1 MKADEIQLLS
11 GLFRQA
17 RDIVFLTG
25 AGMSTE
31 SGIPD
36 FRSPQGLYASG
47 VGEEVFDIDVFRSR
61 PEVFYGFVR
70 AYWPAFRAARPH
82 AGHRAITALAA
93 RPFANVSVITQNI
106 DTLHQDAR
114 NPVVLPVHGSLG
126 DSICQDC
133 GAVTATASLWPQ
145 IEAGMVPRH
154 GCGGVFKPDVVFFG
168 ENLPQEVFRRAVNR
182 VYAAELLV
190 VCGTSLVVNPA
201 GSLPRQRQASCK
213 VVVIN
218 QGDTWLD
225 DEADLVL
232 RGPAG
237 AVLGTVEMCCKTA
250 NEET

>member
-1 MKADEIQLLS
+1 MTAEELQSLI

-36 FRSPQGLYASG
+36 FRSPKGLYASG
-47 VGEEVFDIDVFRSR
+47 VTEEVFDIDVFRVR

-70 AYWPAFRAARPH
+70 AYLPAFRAARPH
-82 AGHRAITALAA
+82 AGHQAITTLAA

-114 NPVVLPVHGSLG
+114 NPVVLPVHGSLA
-126 DSICQDC
+126 DSICQSC
-133 GAVTATASLWPQ
+133 GAVTSTESLWPQ
-145 IEAGMVPRH
+145 IEAGKVPEH
-154 GCGGVFKPDVVFFG
+154 HCGGVFKPDVVFYG
-168 ENLPQEVFRRAVNR
+168 EMLPQPVFRAASNR

-201 GSLPRQRQASCK
+201 GSLPRQRQPSCK

-225 DEADLVL
+225 EEADLVL
-232 RGPAG
+232 REPAG
-237 AVLGTVEMCCKTA
+237 AVLGLAVTS
-250 NEET
+250 